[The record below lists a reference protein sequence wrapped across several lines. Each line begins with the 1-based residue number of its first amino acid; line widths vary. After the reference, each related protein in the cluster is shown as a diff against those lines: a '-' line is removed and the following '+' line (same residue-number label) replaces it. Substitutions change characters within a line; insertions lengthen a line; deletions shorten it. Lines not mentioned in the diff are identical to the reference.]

1 MALAMHD
8 QKYRMTE
15 EEIAMKALNNSTE
28 MGVAR
33 SVFIETL
40 SDEFIATTGY
50 GVYAYLNPMAI
61 NQLFKQYLQQHGTS
75 VRKFVKLYVRNSVP
89 I

>member
-1 MALAMHD
+1 
-8 QKYRMTE
+8 
-15 EEIAMKALNNSTE
+15 MKASNNSSE
-28 MGVAR
+28 LSVAR
-33 SVFIETL
+33 AVFIETL

-61 NQLFKQYLQQHGTS
+61 NQLFKQYLQQQSTS
-75 VRKFVKLYVRNSVP
+75 LRKFVKTYVRNAVL

>member
-1 MALAMHD
+1 MNV
-8 QKYRMTE
+8 E
-15 EEIAMKALNNSTE
+15 VFVMKASNNSSE
-28 MGVAR
+28 LSVAR
-33 SVFIETL
+33 AVFIETL

-61 NQLFKQYLQQHGTS
+61 NQLFKQYLQQQSTS
-75 VRKFVKLYVRNSVP
+75 LRKFVKTYVRNAVL